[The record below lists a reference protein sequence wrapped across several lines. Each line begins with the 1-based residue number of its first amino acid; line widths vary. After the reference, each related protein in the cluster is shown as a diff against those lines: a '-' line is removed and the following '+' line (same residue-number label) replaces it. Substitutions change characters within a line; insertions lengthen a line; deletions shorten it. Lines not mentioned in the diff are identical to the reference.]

1 MAVFR
6 VEKNKR
12 LYRYE
17 QPPFT
22 QQGAF
27 LKGKGLVVANAL
39 TSRRLGL
46 HLERLIPYQPGEDR
60 AIREA
65 IKELERARG
74 ISFGQG
80 SATRKDAC
88 GARTM

>member
-1 MAVFR
+1 MLSLP
-6 VEKNKR
+6 EDWD
-12 LYRYE
+12 Y
-17 QPPFT
+17 T
-22 QQGAF
+22 
-27 LKGKGLVVANAL
+27 LKGL
-39 TSRRLGL
+39 S
-46 HLERLIPYQPGEDR
+46 LINREKID

-65 IKELERARG
+65 IKELERAG